1 MEITKQEKSCSKLTS
16 SPNVL
21 STCTYLLPAGYVLS
35 KVHLNPATISPFCA
49 NASFYLNVFPI
60 LLRYTWPISK
70 PFCTN
75 IFVYFNGFQYYATF
89 AAEDWK
95 AMK

>member
-1 MEITKQEKSCSKLTS
+1 MEITKQEKSKLTS

-21 STCTYLLPAGYVLS
+21 STCTYLLPSGYVLL

-60 LLRYTWPISK
+60 LLRYTWPIFK